1 MTTVLIIVG
10 IIFILGWLA
19 LNVYVGLHYQ
29 IKNMRYTLIA
39 EQNVVGMVFG
49 NIFFWVA
56 WVIQLGKGFWS
67 VRNSR
72 TFSER

>member
-1 MTTVLIIVG
+1 MTTVFVIVG
-10 IIFILGWLA
+10 IIFVLSWLA

-29 IKNMRYTLIA
+29 VKNMRYALIT
-39 EQNVVGMVFG
+39 EQNIVGMVFG

-56 WVIQLGKGFWS
+56 WVIQLVKGFWS